1 MHRCLRITEILR
13 LIIEFLAH
21 EDFITRYEARSISSK
36 DTARFARTCKAFMDP
51 ALDVLWRTQSSM
63 SPLIMCLPSNLWEVE
78 LSGTTV
84 SLLQQPSH
92 EDWVGLK
99 KYSHRIRAFDHC
111 SMLPK
116 LPMVSKSAL
125 DTIFSPSLFQ
135 ELFPSLRTLNI
146 EVLSGRPPLN
156 PIQLLG
162 PIRLPQLACLSF
174 VIPLCYIFS
183 YSGFH
188 FVPACAPSL
197 QALTIYAPC
206 DSVLPEW
213 WTPIPLVIDFRG
225 FPYLR
230 SLDLSFNLEVL
241 PSSVCELIHLPYL
254 RDLTITLPDDLDV
267 DMHPST
273 QPILPSLQRLDI
285 MVGSLNQCSS
295 LLSVIA
301 SSELGSIEIYHRSP
315 ATQSDIYALFRAV
328 ERIHERFPDFH
339 TLAVQ
344 CPYPAITDPSF
355 DLSRS
360 ILTPLFVCHRLR
372 VLRFTS
378 FGTLDIDDAFIPQIA
393 RAWPDIEVLRLRGFQ
408 RNKAHVTL
416 GGIRELLRG
425 CPLLLLL
432 LMQIDARVLPEQ
444 EPETESL
451 SLERFDISGSRIGDE
466 SAVERYLRTLAPRM
480 DLLTQEAW
488 LSLTS

>member
-1 MHRCLRITEILR
+1 
-13 LIIEFLAH
+13 
-21 EDFITRYEARSISSK
+21 
-36 DTARFARTCKAFMDP
+36 
-51 ALDVLWRTQSSM
+51 
-63 SPLIMCLPSNLWEVE
+63 
-78 LSGTTV
+78 
-84 SLLQQPSH
+84 
-92 EDWVGLK
+92 LK
-99 KYSHRIRAFDHC
+99 KYSRRIRAFDDC
-111 SMLPK
+111 STPK

-125 DTIFSPSLFQ
+125 DTIFLPSLFQ
-135 ELFPSLRTLNI
+135 ELFLSLRTLNI

-162 PIRLPQLACLSF
+162 PIRLPQLTCPSF
-174 VIPLCYIFS
+174 MIPLRYLFN
-183 YSGFH
+183 YSGFQV
-188 FVPACAPSL
+188 VPACAPSL

-206 DSVLPEW
+206 DSSLPEW
-213 WTPIPLVIDFRG
+213 WTPVPLVIDFRG

-241 PSSVCELIHLPYL
+241 SSSVCELIHLPYL

-273 QPILPSLQRLDI
+273 QLILPSLQHLDI

-301 SSELGSIEIYHRSP
+301 SSELGSVEIYHRSP
-315 ATQSDIYALFRAV
+315 ATQSDIHALFREI
-328 ERIHERFPDFH
+328 ERIHECFSSFH
-339 TLAVQ
+339 TLAVL

-372 VLRFTS
+372 VLKFSS
-378 FGTLDIDDAFIPQIA
+378 FGTLDIDDAFISQTH
-393 RAWPDIEVLRLRGFQ
+393 VLHLHGFQ
-408 RNKAHVTL
+408 RNKVHVTL

-432 LMQIDARVLPEQ
+432 RMQIDARILPEQ

-451 SLERFDISGSRIGDE
+451 CLERFDISGSRIGDE
-466 SAVERYLRTLAPRM
+466 SAVERYLRILAPRTE
-480 DLLTQEAW
+480 LLTQEVW